1 MNALLL
7 SPILIPL
14 LTALLCFTF
23 WKHVSMQRA
32 LSLVSAF
39 GLVAAAVAL
48 LWHVAAEGP
57 ASTQS
62 GGWDAPFGITFVAD
76 TFSAIMVLLNALTGF
91 AAIVYSLGSID
102 PRRERNGYHG
112 LMQALICACSG
123 AFLTGDLFN
132 MYVWFEIMLMSSFVL
147 LALGGER
154 GQLEGGIKYVTL
166 NMLSSVIFLAALGL
180 LYGLV
185 GTLNIADMSVKLETV
200 DNAPMVTAVAML
212 FLIAF
217 GIKAAAFPFF
227 FWLPASYHT
236 PPAVVSALFAGLLTK
251 VGVYSIIRV
260 FTLVFNQ
267 ETAISATLVS
277 AIAALTMVTGVLGAA
292 AQHDIRRILSF
303 HIVSQIGYMLM
314 GLGVSGAAM
323 VKAREFAPGTIDH
336 ETLTAAAAIS
346 LAGSVFYIL
355 HHIIVKANLFLVAGI
370 VERIKGSGD
379 LNKIGGLYKDHPYL
393 AILFMIPAMSLAGIP
408 ILSGFWSKLFLIVGG
423 VRAETFGIVF
433 VALLV
438 GLLTLFSMT
447 KIWAQAFWK
456 PQPDHDPD
464 EDPLAPDPEP
474 VDPDDAPRG
483 HIGFQYGAVAFMAA
497 ITVAIGLG
505 SGPAFRLAEH
515 AASELMTGDDYVRA
529 VLGPNDAPDPAAG
542 DLARASRYFELDES
556 GRLIQPAETIAD
568 ATEGATE

>member
-1 MNALLL
+1 MTALLL

-14 LTALLCFTF
+14 ITSLLCFTF
-23 WKHVSMQRA
+23 WKQVAMQRT
-32 LSLVSAF
+32 LSLLSASSL
-39 GLVAAAVAL
+39 LVVAIAL
-48 LWHVAAEGP
+48 LWHVASEGT
-57 ASTQS
+57 ASTQG

-76 TFSAIMVLLNALTGF
+76 TFGAIMVLLNALTAF
-91 AAIVYSLGSID
+91 AAVIYSLGSID

-166 NMLSSVIFLAALGL
+166 NMLSSVLFLAALGL

-185 GTLNIADMSVKLETV
+185 GTLNIADMSVKLQTV
-200 DNAPMVTAVAML
+200 QNAPMVTAVAML

-236 PPAVVSALFAGLLTK
+236 PPAVISAVFAGLLTK
-251 VGVYSIIRV
+251 VGVYSIVRV
-260 FTLVFNQ
+260 FTLVFDQ
-267 ETAISATLVS
+267 ETFITATLISV
-277 AIAALTMVTGVLGAA
+277 IAALTMVTGVLGAA
-292 AQHDIRRILSF
+292 AQFDIRRILSF

-314 GLGVSGAAM
+314 GLGVSGAAL
-323 VKAREFAPGTIDH
+323 VKAREFAIGSPDH
-336 ETLTAAAAIS
+336 EALMAAGALS
-346 LAGSVFYIL
+346 LAGTVFYIL

-370 VERIKGSGD
+370 VERIKGSGN
-379 LNKIGGLYKDHPYL
+379 LKKIGGLYKANPYL
-393 AILFMIPAMSLAGIP
+393 ALLFMIPAMSLAGIP
-408 ILSGFWSKLFLIVGG
+408 ILSGFWSKLVLIVGG
-423 VRAETFGIVF
+423 VQAGTFGIVF

-438 GLLTLFSMT
+438 SVLTLFSMT
-447 KIWAQAFWK
+447 KIWAEAFWK
-456 PQPDHDPD
+456 PQP
-464 EDPLAPDPEP
+464 EGDPLAPDPEP
-474 VDPDDAPRG
+474 AEPEESPRG
-483 HIGFQYGAVAFMAA
+483 HIGFQYGAVAFLAT

-515 AASELMTGDDYVRA
+515 AASELITGQDYVTA
-529 VLGPNDAPDPAAG
+529 VLGPNNAPPPELADPVRAARFMPN
-542 DLARASRYFELDES
+542 LNLDEE
-556 GRLIQPAETIAD
+556 GRAIIIAGVQETSY
-568 ATEGATE
+568 EGGHE